1 MENFIENIDK
11 EELKIIKENGAI
23 DKEGRITEQGI
34 SLLACLEADDLY
46 EQIEILY
53 PGAMEIIFNFADLLA
68 DKNKHDALLDIIIN
82 MYSITELEVP
92 EYMDSLYDEPELLAF
107 YTEEIAADWGDYLAD
122 Y

>member
-53 PGAMEIIFNFADLLA
+53 PGAMEIIFNFEDLLA